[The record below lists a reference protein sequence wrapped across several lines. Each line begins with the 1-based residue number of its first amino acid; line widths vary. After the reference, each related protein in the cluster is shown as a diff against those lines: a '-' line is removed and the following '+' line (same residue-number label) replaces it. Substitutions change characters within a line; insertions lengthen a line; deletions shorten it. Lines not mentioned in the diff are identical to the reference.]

1 IVAQPQ
7 QAQIV
12 AKPVE
17 SQPVPMSVQPPSSYA
32 YAPVSAASIEMLKES
47 YEAVRTGR
55 LRDPHTIRDIAAR
68 FEALANDPNID
79 VDALKAAQILYH
91 RAWIYEQKNKEKG
104 LEGVTADTV
113 VQPDRKERG
122 QANDNIYSG
131 G

>member
-1 IVAQPQ
+1 
-7 QAQIV
+7 
-12 AKPVE
+12 
-17 SQPVPMSVQPPSSYA
+17 
-32 YAPVSAASIEMLKES
+32 MLKES
-47 YEAVRTGR
+47 YEAVRIGS

-91 RAWIYEQKNKEKG
+91 RAWTYEQKNKEKG
-104 LEGVTADTV
+104 REDVTADTV
-113 VQPDRKERG
+113 VQPERKERG